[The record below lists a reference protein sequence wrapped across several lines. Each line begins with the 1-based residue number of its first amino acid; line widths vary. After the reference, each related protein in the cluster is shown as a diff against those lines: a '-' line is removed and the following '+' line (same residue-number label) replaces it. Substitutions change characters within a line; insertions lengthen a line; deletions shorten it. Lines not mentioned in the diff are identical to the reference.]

1 MVKNFL
7 CIAVSFGE
15 ILGMHI
21 LIRILL
27 ILLYKLMNIVK
38 LTLLKQGAFNN
49 RVLDLIGSVFVKL
62 QVLIYVVGFFL
73 NGLNVIM
80 YLFYLM
86 IKVII

>member
-15 ILGMHI
+15 ILSVHIFIRII
-21 LIRILL
+21 LILF
-27 ILLYKLMNIVK
+27 YKLMNIVK

-73 NGLNVIM
+73 NGFNVIM

-86 IKVII
+86 IKVVI